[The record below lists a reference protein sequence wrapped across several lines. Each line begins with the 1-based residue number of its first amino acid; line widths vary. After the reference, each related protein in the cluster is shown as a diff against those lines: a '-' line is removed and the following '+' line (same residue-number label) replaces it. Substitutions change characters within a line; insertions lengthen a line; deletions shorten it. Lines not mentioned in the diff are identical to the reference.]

1 MGENLAAIDIGT
13 NSIHLVV
20 ARFDEAGH
28 FEVIGD
34 EKETVRLGS
43 AGGDMKQLAPDA
55 IDRGIAALTRLRQ
68 VADISGAGVTA
79 VATSA
84 VREAENAQLFLDRA
98 RTEAGVEVE
107 VISGTEEA
115 RLIHLGILQA
125 VPVYDRRLLMIDI
138 GGGSTEVLIG
148 QQRDILAVRSFKLGA
163 IRLTRRFFRTDRVHP
178 GAIDACRRYVDAML
192 APLARE
198 VERLGFEV
206 AVGSSG
212 TIEAVAAMVHARRDD
227 GPPRTVDNATIA
239 RVEARAVVKQ
249 LASLSL
255 AKRREVPGLEASRAD
270 IILAGAILLDQAMAT
285 FGIEELVVSG
295 YALREGAL
303 LDAFQR
309 THGSALH
316 HLHDLRRRSVLRL
329 AEMMDEE
336 PSHSAHVAHL
346 ALALFDGTAAL
357 HGLGDDARELL
368 EAAARL
374 ANVGLFVSHSKHHKH
389 TYYVIRNSDH
399 LSGFNDHE
407 IEIIALVARYH
418 RKSAPSAKHAEFA
431 ALRPADQDTVRTLAA
446 ILRVAIGLDRTH
458 GAKVAGLDT
467 RRARRTLVIDAQ
479 PAPGADISLELYT
492 ANERSQLLQEVLD
505 RRVTVTAAPTEAEP
519 DAASGVEDRSDPDP
533 SSPGP
538 GPGPGLS
545 PPVDPA
551 AAPSR

>member
-20 ARFDEAGH
+20 ARFDDAGH

-43 AGGDMKQLAPDA
+43 GGGDMKQLSPDA

-68 VADISGAGVTA
+68 VAGISGAGVTA

-84 VREAENAQLFLDRA
+84 VREAENAEDFLRRA
-98 RTEAGVEVE
+98 RHEAGVEVE

-115 RLIHLGILQA
+115 RLIYLGVLQA
-125 VPVYDRRLLMIDI
+125 VPVYDRRLIMIDI
-138 GGGSTEVLIG
+138 GGGSTEVLVG
-148 QQRDILAVRSFKLGA
+148 ERSEILAVRSFKLGA

-178 GAIDACRRYVDAML
+178 GAVDACRRYVDAML

-198 VERLGFEV
+198 VARLGFEV

-212 TIEAVAAMVHARRDD
+212 TIEAVAAMVHAAQEDA
-227 GPPRTVDNATIA
+227 PPRTVDNATITA
-239 RVEARAVVKQ
+239 AEARATVKR
-249 LASLSL
+249 LAGLSL
-255 AKRREVPGLEASRAD
+255 AKRREVAGLEASRAD
-270 IILAGAILLDQAMAT
+270 IVLAGAIILEQAMVT
-285 FGIEELVVSG
+285 FGIDELVVSG

-309 THGSALH
+309 THGAALH
-316 HLHDLRRRSVLRL
+316 HLHDLRRRSVVRL

-336 PSHSAHVAHL
+336 PAHSAHVARL
-346 ALALFDGTAAL
+346 ALALFDATADL

-368 EAAARL
+368 EAAALL

-407 IEIIALVARYH
+407 IEMIALVARYH
-418 RKSAPSAKHAEFA
+418 RKSAPSAKHPEFA
-431 ALRPADQDTVRTLAA
+431 ALRSHDQDTVRTLAGL
-446 ILRVAIGLDRTH
+446 LRVAIGLDRTH
-458 GAKVAGLDT
+458 GARVQSVGAHVH
-467 RRARRTLVIDAQ
+467 RRTLVIEVEAAD
-479 PAPGADISLELYT
+479 GADISLELYT
-492 ANERSQLLQEVLD
+492 ANERRELLEAVLD
-505 RRVTVTAAPTEAEP
+505 RRVSVVTAPQISP
-519 DAASGVEDRSDPDP
+519 LDAV
-533 SSPGP
+533 GP
-538 GPGPGLS
+538 
-545 PPVDPA
+545 A
-551 AAPSR
+551 TAR

>member
-43 AGGDMKQLAPDA
+43 GGGDMKLLSPDA

-68 VADISGAGVTA
+68 VADISAAEVTA

-84 VREAENAQLFLDRA
+84 VREAENADDFLRRA
-98 RTEAGVEVE
+98 RHEAGVEVE

-115 RLIHLGILQA
+115 RLIHLGVLQA
-125 VPVYDRRLLMIDI
+125 VPVYDRRLIMIDI
-138 GGGSTEVLIG
+138 GGGSTEVLVG
-148 QQRDILAVRSFKLGA
+148 ERSEILAVRSFKLGA

-178 GAIDACRRYVDAML
+178 GAVDACRRYVDAML

-198 VERLGFEV
+198 VARLGFEV

-212 TIEAVAAMVHARRDD
+212 TIEAVAAMVHADQDD
-227 GPPRTVDNATIA
+227 APPRTVDNATVTA
-239 RVEARAVVKQ
+239 AETRSTVKR
-249 LASLSL
+249 LAALSL
-255 AKRREVPGLEASRAD
+255 AKRREVAGLEASRAD
-270 IILAGAILLDQAMAT
+270 IVLAGAIILEQAMAT
-285 FGIEELVVSG
+285 FGIDELVVSG

-309 THGSALH
+309 THGAALH
-316 HLHDLRRRSVLRL
+316 HLHDLRRRSVVRL

-336 PSHSAHVAHL
+336 PAHSAHVARL
-346 ALALFDGTAAL
+346 ALALFDATADL

-368 EAAARL
+368 EAAALL

-407 IEIIALVARYH
+407 IEMIALVARYH
-418 RKSAPSAKHAEFA
+418 RKSAPTAKHPEFA
-431 ALRPADQDTVRTLAA
+431 ALRSGDQETVRTLAG

-458 GAKVAGLDT
+458 GARVQGVDAHVH
-467 RRARRTLVIDAQ
+467 RRTLVVEVEA
-479 PAPGADISLELYT
+479 APGADISLELYT
-492 ANERSQLLQEVLD
+492 ANERRELLEAVLD
-505 RRVTVTAAPTEAEP
+505 RRVSVVPAPRVSPLDAAEP
-519 DAASGVEDRSDPDP
+519 A
-533 SSPGP
+533 
-538 GPGPGLS
+538 
-545 PPVDPA
+545 PA
-551 AAPSR
+551 R

>member
-20 ARFDEAGH
+20 ARFDDAGH

-34 EKETVRLGS
+34 EKESVRLGS
-43 AGGDMKQLAPDA
+43 ASGDMKLLAPDA
-55 IDRGIAALTRLRQ
+55 IERGIAALTRLRQ
-68 VADISGAGVTA
+68 VADISDARLTA

-84 VREAENAQLFLDRA
+84 VREAENADDFISRA
-98 RTEAGVEVE
+98 RDEAGVEVE

-125 VPVYDRRLLMIDI
+125 VPVYDRRMIMIDI
-138 GGGSTEVLIG
+138 GGGSTEVLVG
-148 QQRDILAVRSFKLGA
+148 ERSDILAVRSFKLGA

-178 GAIDACRRYVDAML
+178 GAVDACRRFVDAML

-198 VERLGFEV
+198 VQRLGFEV

-212 TIEAVAAMVHARRDD
+212 TIEAVAAMVHAQRADA
-227 GPPRTVDNATIA
+227 PPRTVDNATIRA
-239 RVEARAVVKQ
+239 SEARTLVKR
-249 LASLSL
+249 LSSLSV

-270 IILAGAILLDQAMAT
+270 IILAGAIIVEQAMAT
-285 FGIEELVVSG
+285 FGIDELVVSG

-309 THGSALH
+309 THGAALH
-316 HLHDLRRRSVLRL
+316 HLHDLRRRSVVRL

-336 PSHSAHVAHL
+336 PAHSAHVAHL
-346 ALALFDGTAAL
+346 ALQLFDGTAGL
-357 HGLGDDARELL
+357 HGLGDEARELL
-368 EAAARL
+368 EASALL

-407 IEIIALVARYH
+407 IEKIALVARYH
-418 RKSAPSAKHAEFA
+418 RKSAPSAKHPEFS
-431 ALRPADQDTVRTLAA
+431 ALRPDDQDEVRILAG

-458 GAKVAGLDT
+458 GARVTDVTCHL
-467 RRARRTLVIDAQ
+467 RRRTLVIEAEA
-479 PAPGADISLELYT
+479 APGADISLELYT
-492 ANERSQLLQEVLD
+492 ANERRELLESVLD
-505 RRVTVTAAPTEAEP
+505 RRVSVVADEAVSPLGASAP
-519 DAASGVEDRSDPDP
+519 
-533 SSPGP
+533 
-538 GPGPGLS
+538 
-545 PPVDPA
+545 
-551 AAPSR
+551 APSR

>member
-20 ARFDEAGH
+20 ARFDDAGH

-34 EKETVRLGS
+34 EKESVRLGS
-43 AGGDMKQLAPDA
+43 GGGDMKLLTPEA

-68 VADISGAGVTA
+68 VADISDATVTA

-84 VREAENAQLFLDRA
+84 VREAENAEDFIARA
-98 RTEAGVEVE
+98 RAEAGVEVE

-125 VPVYDRRLLMIDI
+125 VPVYDRRLLMVDI
-138 GGGSTEVLIG
+138 GGGSTEVLVG
-148 QQRDILAVRSFKLGA
+148 ERSDILAVRSFKLGA
-163 IRLTRRFFRTDRVHP
+163 IRLTRRFFRNDRVHP
-178 GAIDACRRYVDAML
+178 GAVDACRRYIDAML
-192 APLARE
+192 APLARD
-198 VERLGFEV
+198 VARLGFEV

-212 TIEAVAAMVHARRDD
+212 TIEAVASMVHAARADA
-227 GPPRTVDNATIA
+227 PPRTLDNATISA
-239 RVEARAVVKQ
+239 AEAHGVVKR
-249 LASLSL
+249 LAGLSL

-270 IILAGAILLDQAMAT
+270 IILAGAIIVDQAMKT

-309 THGSALH
+309 THGAALH
-316 HLHDLRRRSVLRL
+316 HLHDLRRRSVVRL
-329 AEMMDEE
+329 AEIMDDE
-336 PSHSAHVAHL
+336 PTHSAHVARL
-346 ALALFDGTAAL
+346 ALALFDATTDL

-368 EAAARL
+368 EAAALL

-407 IEIIALVARYH
+407 IEIIAQVARYH

-431 ALRPADQDTVRTLAA
+431 ALRPRDQETVRTLAA

-458 GAKVAGLDT
+458 GARVQDVTAH
-467 RRARRTLVIDAQ
+467 RARRTLIIDAH
-479 PAPGADISLELYT
+479 PAAGADISLELYT
-492 ANERSQLLQEVLD
+492 ANERRELLEAVLE
-505 RRVTVTAAPTEAEP
+505 RPVSVVEAAP
-519 DAASGVEDRSDPDP
+519 V
-533 SSPGP
+533 
-538 GPGPGLS
+538 S
-545 PPVDPA
+545 PPAGVGLDPA
-551 AAPSR
+551 DAPEPVR